1 MAKKIEEKYT
11 ELSEIQHILLRPSMW
26 VGSTKS
32 EEKDMFIYNVKTGKF
47 EMKII
52 NYIPAMLKVVDE
64 VISNSC
70 DEFRRKDNMGLTELH
85 VWMYP
90 DTGEIVIR
98 DNGGIPIV
106 KHKDAGVYVP
116 EFIFGRLRTSSNYDD
131 TENRNVIGTNGVG
144 SALCN
149 VFSTYFSIDS
159 ADGKNE
165 FHRSWSNNMETLNN
179 DLSVKKCGKRTHY
192 TETRFKLDYPRFGV
206 DNFDKDFINIIHKRC
221 IDAAAANPGLMVY
234 FTVDRGEDCKSFDW
248 KFKKLDEYIDLYSNI
263 LNIPDKILFE
273 NDLCT
278 AWIFPDSS
286 VDIGFVNGAECSKG
300 THMRA
305 LRNEI
310 NQAIVDYLVKKDK
323 LKDLTTRGVDSKY
336 SIFININVSN
346 PTYDSQNKETLTT
359 PIDKFSKDNK
369 LKWEVSD
376 KFLNKILKSE
386 IISLVRDWYKQKSA
400 AEDEKA
406 LRKLNR
412 ETNKGLKRPDKYITC
427 SSKKKS
433 ERQLFIFEGDSARS
447 GFRSGRIPE
456 IQAGLTMRGVPPNVY
471 GMTPVQI
478 MKNEVYNDIVTVLG
492 LKWGKEFNI
501 DDLNFGKI
509 VISTDA
515 DYDGDKIAS
524 LLLLFFNN
532 WPELFDHNIVCRNI
546 SPIIISRKGKDC
558 QKFYTMNEFKEA
570 EKKLKGYSHK
580 YVKGLGGLSNSESK
594 EMYQNPKFLYFK
606 KDEAADS
613 MLRKWFNKSDSNVR
627 KDMLKY

>member
-1 MAKKIEEKYT
+1 MVKKKIEDKYQ
-11 ELSEIQHILLRPSMW
+11 ELSEVQHILSRPGMW
-26 VGSTKS
+26 VGSIKS
-32 EEKDMFIYNVKTGKF
+32 EEKDAFIYNKKTGKF

-70 DEFRRKDNMGLTELH
+70 DEFRRPDNMGLTELY
-85 VWMYP
+85 VNINKEL
-90 DTGEIVIR
+90 GEIIVR

-131 TENRNVIGTNGVG
+131 TEDRNVIGTNGVG

-149 VFSTYFSIDS
+149 VFSTYFEIES

-165 FHRSWSNNMETLNN
+165 FHRSWSNNMETVNN
-179 DLSVKKCGKRTHY
+179 DLKIKKCGKKTHY
-192 TETRFKLDYPRFGV
+192 TQTRFRLDFSRF
-206 DNFDKDFINIIHKRC
+206 DTELTTFDDDFINIIHKRC
-221 IDAAAANPGLMVY
+221 IDAAAANPGLKVI
-234 FTVDRGEDCKSFDW
+234 FNDDNEW

-263 LNIPDKILFE
+263 LNITDKIPFE

-286 VDIGFVNGAECSKG
+286 IDIGFVNGAECSKG

-310 NQAIVDYLVKKDK
+310 NQVVVEYLSKKDK
-323 LKDLTTRGVDSKY
+323 LKDLTTRGVDNKY
-336 SIFININVSN
+336 SVFININVSN
-346 PTYDSQNKETLTT
+346 PSYDSQTKDTLTT
-359 PIDKFSKDNK
+359 PVDKFSKDEK
-369 LKWEVSD
+369 IKWEVND
-376 KFLNKILKSE
+376 KFLNKICKSE
-386 IISLVRDWYKQKSA
+386 IIELVRDWYKQKSV

-406 LRKLNR
+406 LRKINR

-433 ERQLFIFEGDSARS
+433 ERQLWIFEGDSAKAGLR
-447 GFRSGRIPE
+447 GGRNPE
-456 IQAGLTMRGVPPNVY
+456 TQAGLIMRGVPPNVY
-471 GMTPVQI
+471 GLTPVQI

-515 DYDGDKIAS
+515 DTDGDKIAA

-532 WPELFDHNIVCRNI
+532 WPELLEKNIVCRNI
-546 SPIIISRKGKDC
+546 SPIVISRKGKDC
-558 QKFYTMNEFKEA
+558 QKFYTIEEFKEA

-580 YVKGLGGLSNSESK
+580 YVKGLGGLSDKESK
-594 EMYQNPKFLYFK
+594 EMYQKPKFLYFK
-606 KDEAADS
+606 KDDAADS
-613 MLRKWFNKSDSNVR
+613 MFRKWFNKSESDER
-627 KDMLKY
+627 KNMLKY

>member
-1 MAKKIEEKYT
+1 MTKKIEEKYQ
-11 ELSEIQHILLRPSMW
+11 ELSEIQHILNRPGMW
-26 VGSTKS
+26 VGSIKS
-32 EEKDMFIYNVKTGKF
+32 EEKDAFIYNSKTGKF
-47 EMKII
+47 EMKIV

-70 DEFRRKDNMGLTELH
+70 DEFRRKDNMGLTELY
-85 VWMYP
+85 VKI
-90 DTGEIVIR
+90 DKDNGEIIVR

-106 KHKDAGVYVP
+106 KHKEAGVYVP

-131 TENRNVIGTNGVG
+131 TEDRQVIGTNGVG

-149 VFSTYFSIDS
+149 VFSSYFEIES

-179 DLSVKKCGKRTHY
+179 DLKVKKCGKRTHY
-192 TETRFKLDYPRFGV
+192 TQTRFKLDFSRFDTELTTF
-206 DNFDKDFINIIHKRC
+206 DNDFINIIHKRC
-221 IDAAAANPGLMVY
+221 IDAAAANPGLKVI
-234 FTVDRGEDCKSFDW
+234 FNGTGEEIEW

-263 LNIPDKILFE
+263 LNISDKIPFE
-273 NDLCT
+273 NNLCT

-286 VDIGFVNGAECSKG
+286 VDVGFVNGAECSKG

-310 NQAIVDYLVKKDK
+310 NQAVVEYMTKKDK
-323 LKDLTTRGVDSKY
+323 IKDLTTRGVDNKY
-336 SIFININVSN
+336 SVFININVSN
-346 PTYDSQNKETLTT
+346 PAYDSQQKDTLTT
-359 PIDKFSKDNK
+359 PVEKFSKDEK
-369 LKWEVSD
+369 IKWEVND
-376 KFLNKILKSE
+376 KFLNKIVKSE
-386 IISLVRDWYKQKSA
+386 IVALVRDWYKQKSA

-406 LRKLNR
+406 LRKINR

-427 SSKKKS
+427 SSRVRSNK
-433 ERQLFIFEGDSARS
+433 QLWIFEGDSAKS
-447 GFRSGRIPE
+447 GLRGGRNPE
-456 IQAGLTMRGVPPNVY
+456 TQAGLIMRGVPLNCY

-478 MKNEVYNDIVTVLG
+478 MKNEVFNDIVTVLG

-501 DDLNFGKI
+501 NDLNFGKI

-515 DYDGDKIAS
+515 DYDGDKIAA

-532 WPELFDHNIVCRNI
+532 WPELFEKNIVCRNV
-546 SPIIISRKGKDC
+546 SPIVISRKGKDC
-558 QKFYTMNEFKEA
+558 QKFYTMEEFKEA
-570 EKKLKGYSHK
+570 EKKLKGYTHK
-580 YVKGLGGLSNSESK
+580 YVKGLGGLSDKESK
-594 EMYQNPKFLYFK
+594 EMYQDPKFLYFK